1 LIIFNPWLK
10 MVRMV
15 QTLSTIESFVR
26 SAESGSFSAAARKL
40 GISPA
45 AVSKSV
51 ARLEA
56 AAGVRLFHR
65 TTRSLT
71 LTEAG
76 ARFLRQ
82 AASGLATL
90 EAAMTGL
97 ASRRE
102 EPAGVLRVNLSPAIG
117 RDYVLPMAGPFL
129 ARHPAIT
136 LDWQFENRQVD
147 LVAEG
152 VDAAIGASLE
162 LRAGVVAR
170 ELSRAHFVAVASKAY
185 LARHGTPKVPADLVD
200 HDGILL
206 RSPTTGRLRTFSF
219 RSTSG
224 EVATLEPRP
233 RILFNDSEAMRDAAL
248 AGYGIALV
256 GMPNV
261 MRHLQHGELVR
272 VLPKWHADAGAISVY
287 YGSKRLL
294 PAKTRAFV
302 DALVA
307 HFKRERLAQ
316 RFDAS

>member
-1 LIIFNPWLK
+1 
-10 MVRMV
+10 ME
-15 QTLSTIESFVR
+15 TLSSIESFVR

-40 GISPA
+40 GITPA

-56 AAGVRLFHR
+56 SAGARLFHR

-76 ARFLRQ
+76 ARFLRE
-82 AASGLATL
+82 ASGALASL

-97 ASRRE
+97 ASRRD
-102 EPAGVLRVNLSPAIG
+102 EPAGVLRVNMSPAFG
-117 RDYVLPMAGPFL
+117 RDFVLPMAGAFL

-147 LVAEG
+147 LVGESI
-152 VDAAIGASLE
+152 DAAIGASIE
-162 LRAGVVAR
+162 LGAGVVAR
-170 ELSRAHFVAVASKAY
+170 ELSRAHFVAVASRRY
-185 LARHGTPKVPADLVD
+185 LARNGTPKVPADLAG

-206 RSPTTGRLRTFSF
+206 RSPTTGRLRTFTF
-219 RSTSG
+219 RSRAG
-224 EVATLEPRP
+224 EVAPLEPRP
-233 RILFNDSEAMRDAAL
+233 RLVFNDSEAMRDAAL
-248 AGYGIALV
+248 AGYGVALV

-261 MRHLQHGELVR
+261 VGHLQRGELVR
-272 VLPKWHADAGAISVY
+272 VLPTWHADAGAIFVY
-287 YGSKRLL
+287 YGSQKQL

-307 HFKRERLAQ
+307 HFKRERLAK